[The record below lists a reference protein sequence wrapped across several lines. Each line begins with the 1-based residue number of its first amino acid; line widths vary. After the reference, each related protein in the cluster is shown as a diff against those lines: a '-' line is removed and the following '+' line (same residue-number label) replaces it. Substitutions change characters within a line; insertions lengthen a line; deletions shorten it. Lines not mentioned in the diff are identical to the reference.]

1 MGEALPIV
9 KLDEIRSRIHLVR
22 NRRIMLDFELA
33 ELYEVTTAALNQAVK
48 RNINRFPP
56 DFMFHLNKE
65 EVDALM
71 SQSVI
76 SKPSGRGGTRKPPSA
91 FTEQG
96 VAMLSSVLRSDRAIQ
111 VNIAIM
117 RVFVRLKQ
125 IQLDSAKLTLK
136 FQELEKAVEEN
147 SENIKLL
154 FNAIG
159 ELIKPAEPSQKY
171 PLGFQPSKKKN

>member
-76 SKPSGRGGTRKPPSA
+76 SKPSGRGGTNGRLGKRKRP
-91 FTEQG
+91 
-96 VAMLSSVLRSDRAIQ
+96 
-111 VNIAIM
+111 
-117 RVFVRLKQ
+117 
-125 IQLDSAKLTLK
+125 
-136 FQELEKAVEEN
+136 
-147 SENIKLL
+147 
-154 FNAIG
+154 
-159 ELIKPAEPSQKY
+159 
-171 PLGFQPSKKKN
+171 